1 MEALGNLVEVS
12 QDEVLHRL
20 QNEVSCEAALIESH
34 TSLALQSQ
42 CMCVC
47 VAGYR
52 SGETVAV
59 KDNGD

>member
-1 MEALGNLVEVS
+1 MEAIGNLVEAS

-34 TSLALQSQ
+34 ASLQSQ

-52 SGETVAV
+52 SGETIAV